1 MNMSR
6 LLIPFFLLNSTC
18 DKQRPD
24 MSGQAASIMS
34 CCITSCVQDAGN
46 HLWVTQEAEEAI
58 LWSLK
63 QGWGG
68 KRVGKWRKLWESPGF
83 SPLNRWAPS
92 GGVRAGGA
100 TSSHGLFHNAVT
112 A

>member
-1 MNMSR
+1 MNMPR
-6 LLIPFFLLNSTC
+6 VLIPFFLLNSTC

-34 CCITSCVQDAGN
+34 CCITSRVQDAGN

-68 KRVGKWRKLWESPGF
+68 KEGWEMEETLGKPRVF
-83 SPLNRWAPS
+83 SPQQMGTIRWSQGWGYNLIPWIIP
-92 GGVRAGGA
+92 
-100 TSSHGLFHNAVT
+100 
-112 A
+112 